1 MKPLAAAAKA
11 ILAAVD
17 GRWQLAK
24 LHLIKVSADTRHMIS
39 RKKGLDFESTRA
51 EKAWSAD
58 AR

>member
-1 MKPLAAAAKA
+1 MKPLAAAPKA

-24 LHLIKVSADTRHMIS
+24 LHLIKMPADRSHMIL
-39 RKKGLDFESTRA
+39 RKKTRSESTRA
-51 EKAWSAD
+51 EKAWSAH